1 MFPITI
7 IIFIT
12 IYISLDNYFFEHLF
26 QIHIHRIK
34 NIYIYT
40 IIQLI
45 HILYINLI
53 NLIK

>member
-34 NIYIYT
+34 KYIYIYNYT
-40 IIQLI
+40 INTYSI
-45 HILYINLI
+45 H
-53 NLIK
+53 